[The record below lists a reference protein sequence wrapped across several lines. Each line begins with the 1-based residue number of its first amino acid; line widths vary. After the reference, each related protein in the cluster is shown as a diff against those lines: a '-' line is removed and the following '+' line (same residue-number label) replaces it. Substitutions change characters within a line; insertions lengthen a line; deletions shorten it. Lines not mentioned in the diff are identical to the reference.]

1 MKYYAYILIS
11 LLSISW
17 IACKKATIEP
27 PPDFGFDYFPIDVG
41 RYNVYQVDSVV
52 YNIPFDTIYRY
63 SFQVKELNE
72 TVYNDSEEKETV
84 RLVRFYRNT
93 PNDSWVIKNVWATR
107 LFNGKAERQEENIR
121 IVKLVFPIQENKSWN
136 INAVNTLNEQIAEVS
151 KVNIPYELNGI
162 SYPNTLSV
170 NVETDTNR
178 IFYKIHKEVY
188 AKGVGLIYSEF
199 YDLYSNN
206 IDPDKPSVT
215 QRIETGTICTR
226 KLIETGKQ

>member
-17 IACKKATIEP
+17 IACKKATIEQ

-84 RLVRFYRNT
+84 RLVRFYRNS
-93 PNDSWVIKNVWATR
+93 PPAA
-107 LFNGKAERQEENIR
+107 L
-121 IVKLVFPIQENKSWN
+121 
-136 INAVNTLNEQIAEVS
+136 
-151 KVNIPYELNGI
+151 
-162 SYPNTLSV
+162 
-170 NVETDTNR
+170 
-178 IFYKIHKEVY
+178 
-188 AKGVGLIYSEF
+188 
-199 YDLYSNN
+199 LYH
-206 IDPDKPSVT
+206 
-215 QRIETGTICTR
+215 
-226 KLIETGKQ
+226 